1 MNGIT
6 AFVDASNVYGSDT
19 ETAEM
24 LRWSEMT
31 RLKSRS
37 LCHVFFSRSKTRTME
52 GGRLLEGENG
62 LLPMLPNDDG
72 ELEER
77 AGDGRARENPALTA
91 MHTIFLREHNRY
103 FRL

>member
-1 MNGIT
+1 
-6 AFVDASNVYGSDT
+6 
-19 ETAEM
+19 
-24 LRWSEMT
+24 
-31 RLKSRS
+31 
-37 LCHVFFSRSKTRTME
+37 ME

-91 MHTIFLREHNRY
+91 VHTIFLREHNRY
-103 FRL
+103 FCAKKTLHGFSTFWSIVPHKTDWLTRLPRGSLPPPTSKSTRRQGERVQHRV